1 MWWGS
6 RRAQP
11 VPTASRV
18 EREGWRMPALALL
31 ERPRSSLLRRL
42 AMLLLG
48 SYVAFAVILLA
59 VKAVQ
64 IALGHH

>member
-1 MWWGS
+1 
-6 RRAQP
+6 
-11 VPTASRV
+11 
-18 EREGWRMPALALL
+18 MPALALL
-31 ERPRSSLLRRL
+31 ERPRSSPMRRI

-64 IALGHH
+64 IAIGHH